1 LYVALNI
8 VKCAYGAL
16 AYVYRFMSFL
26 KMHTGE
32 RKKQDFNVMPKK
44 TIVELSVATMTNK
57 RTNARNQNDCIV
69 S

>member
-1 LYVALNI
+1 
-8 VKCAYGAL
+8 
-16 AYVYRFMSFL
+16 
-26 KMHTGE
+26 MHTGE